1 MYTGFQRMGHIRILS
16 DNVISKIAAGEIV
29 ERPSSVVKELIENS
43 MDAGSTSIRVELR
56 QGGKKLIKVSDNGEG
71 MNRDDAL
78 LSIERHATSKLKN
91 INDLSTIQTLGFR
104 GEALPS
110 IASVSRLSITTRIRN
125 ELVGT
130 IITVMGGTIKSVE
143 ETGCAQGTI
152 VELKDLFYNTPPR
165 LKFLKTTETE
175 LRNIIDVIQ
184 RESLSRPDV
193 RFEVLH
199 EGRALINLPERN
211 SIDERLSEIFPD
223 TDLYEIYAEDEDIT
237 VRGYMNGPDES
248 RSTTQRLYTYVNL
261 RAIKDRLLTRIAIES
276 FGRVLEKGRYPQ
288 GVLSIQ
294 MPICEVDINVHPTKN
309 EVRFRSPRRMGDLI
323 KYAISEML
331 KSAPWMKDYH
341 KRVENAVYEFH
352 EYRKGYGLRDIEGSS
367 RSQPRE
373 KGKYMKGHKYDVS
386 MGAEG
391 AGFVKTEIRGE
402 EEQDR
407 EDIFGKKGY
416 FSSLKIVG
424 QVGDLYIVCESRNG
438 ITLIDQHAAHE
449 RINYERIK
457 ESYLNKEKI
466 ETQELLIPSTLE
478 LSPYE
483 SELLKMN
490 LEELGSIGINIEEFG
505 EGAFLVRSIPAI
517 FKNADLKGLIKDM
530 IGEIAATDKE
540 KSLSDRL
547 EHIIST
553 IACHSS
559 IRANDVLNHEQIRAL
574 LEDLDYAKYP
584 HSCPHGRPVAR
595 ELSFTELEKM
605 FKRS

>member
-1 MYTGFQRMGHIRILS
+1 
-16 DNVISKIAAGEIV
+16 
-29 ERPSSVVKELIENS
+29 
-43 MDAGSTSIRVELR
+43 
-56 QGGKKLIKVSDNGEG
+56 
-71 MNRDDAL
+71 
-78 LSIERHATSKLKN
+78 
-91 INDLSTIQTLGFR
+91 
-104 GEALPS
+104 
-110 IASVSRLSITTRIRN
+110 
-125 ELVGT
+125 
-130 IITVMGGTIKSVE
+130 
-143 ETGCAQGTI
+143 
-152 VELKDLFYNTPPR
+152 
-165 LKFLKTTETE
+165 
-175 LRNIIDVIQ
+175 
-184 RESLSRPDV
+184 
-193 RFEVLH
+193 
-199 EGRALINLPERN
+199 
-211 SIDERLSEIFPD
+211 
-223 TDLYEIYAEDEDIT
+223 
-237 VRGYMNGPDES
+237 
-248 RSTTQRLYTYVNL
+248 
-261 RAIKDRLLTRIAIES
+261 
-276 FGRVLEKGRYPQ
+276 
-288 GVLSIQ
+288 
-294 MPICEVDINVHPTKN
+294 
-309 EVRFRSPRRMGDLI
+309 
-323 KYAISEML
+323 
-331 KSAPWMKDYH
+331 
-341 KRVENAVYEFH
+341 
-352 EYRKGYGLRDIEGSS
+352 
-367 RSQPRE
+367 
-373 KGKYMKGHKYDVS
+373 
-386 MGAEG
+386 
-391 AGFVKTEIRGE
+391 VKTEIRGE

-416 FSSLKIVG
+416 FSSLRIVG

-478 LSPYE
+478 LSPSE